1 MSRVTQEL
9 GRILLDFVET
19 FIMAAAIF
27 IVVYM
32 FLLQP
37 HHVQGQSMLPTFHDN
52 DYILTDKITYRFR
65 NPERGDIIVFRAPQ
79 NPRSDYIKRIVAL
92 PGEKIKIDKGHFYIS
107 TANGKYELL
116 PEPYIATSVGTEG
129 GNLAHE
135 DEEIIVP
142 QDQYFVAGD
151 NRNHSSD
158 SRDWGTVPKES
169 IVGRAWF
176 RYWPP
181 QNMGLIRQVSYQF

>member
-1 MSRVTQEL
+1 MSRVAQEL
-9 GRILLDFVET
+9 GKILMDFVET

-37 HHVQGQSMLPTFHDN
+37 HHVQGQSMFPTFHDN

-92 PGEKIKIDKGHFYIS
+92 PGEKKLKKKKSPSPARFPPHPPPPRGRVRIPHPATIP
-107 TANGKYELL
+107 
-116 PEPYIATSVGTEG
+116 PE
-129 GNLAHE
+129 
-135 DEEIIVP
+135 
-142 QDQYFVAGD
+142 
-151 NRNHSSD
+151 
-158 SRDWGTVPKES
+158 K
-169 IVGRAWF
+169 
-176 RYWPP
+176 
-181 QNMGLIRQVSYQF
+181 